1 MGNILERRRVG
12 MSISMLSLR
21 GLIELFPLHVIFMIL
36 SYTRRMRILIVEDE
50 RRLSNIIKKGFV
62 EDGFAVDQAYD
73 GEEGQYLAED
83 EQYDLIVLDIM
94 LPKVDGLQLCKEL
107 RKKNIRIPIL
117 MLTAKSTTEDKV
129 AGLDSGADDY
139 ITKPFSFVEFRS
151 RVHALIRRSQQETLP
166 TLQIDDLEL
175 DPLKHL
181 VKRGEKTINLT
192 PKEFAILELLLR
204 HKGEVVSRTT
214 IIEHVWDYNFD
225 GMSNVVDVFV
235 VALRK
240 KVDSGF
246 KKKLIQ
252 TIHGVGYKIG
262 D

>member
-1 MGNILERRRVG
+1 
-12 MSISMLSLR
+12 
-21 GLIELFPLHVIFMIL
+21 
-36 SYTRRMRILIVEDE
+36 MRILIVEDE
-50 RRLSNIIKKGFV
+50 RRLSNVIKKGFV
-62 EDGFAVDQAYD
+62 EDGFAVDQAFD
-73 GEEGQYLAED
+73 GEEGQYLAEG

-94 LPKVDGLQLCKEL
+94 LPKMDGLHLCREL
-107 RKKNIRIPIL
+107 RKKNIKIPIL

-151 RVHALIRRSQQETLP
+151 RVHALIRRSHQETSP
-166 TLQIDDLEL
+166 TLRIEDLEV
-175 DPLKHL
+175 DPLKHI
-181 VKRGEKTINLT
+181 VKRGGKTINLT
-192 PKEFAILELLLR
+192 PKEFAVLELLLR
-204 HKGEVVSRTT
+204 HKGEVVSRTM
-214 IIEHVWDYNFD
+214 IIEHVWDYHFD

-240 KVDSGF
+240 KIDSGS

-252 TIHGVGYKIG
+252 TIHGVGYKVG

>member
-1 MGNILERRRVG
+1 
-12 MSISMLSLR
+12 
-21 GLIELFPLHVIFMIL
+21 
-36 SYTRRMRILIVEDE
+36 MRILIVEDE

-73 GEEGQYLAED
+73 GEEGQYLAEG

-94 LPKVDGLQLCKEL
+94 LPKKDGLQLCKEL
-107 RKKNIRIPIL
+107 RKKSIKAPIL

-139 ITKPFSFVEFRS
+139 ITKPFSFIEFRS
-151 RVHALIRRSQQETLP
+151 RVHALIRRSHQETSP
-166 TLQIDDLEL
+166 TLRMDDLEV
-175 DPLKHL
+175 DPLKHI
-181 VKRGEKTINLT
+181 VKRGDKTISLT
-192 PKEFAILELLLR
+192 PKEFAVLELLLR
-204 HKGEVVSRTT
+204 HRGEVVSRTM

-240 KVDSGF
+240 KIDFGA

>member
-1 MGNILERRRVG
+1 
-12 MSISMLSLR
+12 
-21 GLIELFPLHVIFMIL
+21 
-36 SYTRRMRILIVEDE
+36 MRILIVEDE
-50 RRLSNIIKKGFV
+50 RRLSNVIKKGFV
-62 EDGFAVDQAYD
+62 EDGFAVDQAFD
-73 GEEGQYLAED
+73 GEEGQYLAEG

-94 LPKVDGLQLCKEL
+94 LPKMDGLQLCKEL
-107 RKKNIRIPIL
+107 RKKNIKTPIL

-151 RVHALIRRSQQETLP
+151 RVHALIRRSHQETSP
-166 TLQIDDLEL
+166 TLKIEDLEV
-175 DPLKHL
+175 DPLKHI

-192 PKEFAILELLLR
+192 PKEFAVLELLLR
-204 HKGEVVSRTT
+204 HRGEVVSRTM

-240 KVDSGF
+240 KIDFGA